1 MITSP
6 NIRFP
11 SSEENAVAGGDGSD
25 LRKKDRIFFGG
36 ADIARLE
43 VVACAVFYQMQI
55 EKARKIAFASST
67 LSLYCI

>member
-43 VVACAVFYQMQI
+43 AVECGVLNAD
-55 EKARKIAFASST
+55 EKVRKIAFASST